1 MAAMKREKKA
11 TPKKKRTPGG
21 ALCGAKKKSREP
33 KNDTKNIETYQ
44 NTDTNLPEPTPKSS
58 LNRKQQLF
66 VAEYLVDLNAT
77 QAALRAGY
85 SVRTAFRSGAQNM
98 QKPAIKAAIDAE
110 IEKRKARINITADSV
125 VKELALIGFANMAD
139 FIVIDGGGGIQAI
152 PLDELAEGKA
162 RIIKKVKEKRVIRT
176 VKGTKD
182 KPDGEEILDAT
193 YEFELCDKVK
203 SLELLARHLGLLND
217 KNEFGL
223 NAATAALILSMLPPE
238 YADAIKRKLAE
249 KKQK

>member
-1 MAAMKREKKA
+1 MKKA
-11 TPKKKRTPGG
+11 KR
-21 ALCGAKKKSREP
+21 AAP
-33 KNDTKNIETYQ
+33 KNNTKNVKTYQ
-44 NTDTNLPEPTPKSS
+44 KPDANLSELAPKTS

-77 QAALRAGY
+77 QAAIRAGY
-85 SVRTAFRSGAQNM
+85 SKKTANRIATENLS
-98 QKPAIKAAIDAE
+98 KPVIKAAIDTE
-110 IEKRKARINITADSV
+110 IEKQKARINITADSV
-125 VKELALIGFANMAD
+125 VKELALVGFANMAD

-152 PLDELAEGKA
+152 PLDQLAEGKS

-203 SLELLARHLGLLND
+203 SLELLARHLGILHDKQEVDLKQPLNITIKKFYRG
-217 KNEFGL
+217 KNG
-223 NAATAALILSMLPPE
+223 ATS
-238 YADAIKRKLAE
+238 
-249 KKQK
+249 

>member
-1 MAAMKREKKA
+1 MKRKTKAASKK
-11 TPKKKRTPGG
+11 
-21 ALCGAKKKSREP
+21 
-33 KNDTKNIETYQ
+33 NTKNVKPHQ
-44 NTDTNLPEPTPKSS
+44 NTDANLQEPTPKPS

-77 QAALRAGY
+77 QAAIRAGY

-98 QKPAIKAAIDAE
+98 QKSAIKAAIDAE
-110 IEKRKARINITADSV
+110 IEKQKARINITADSV
-125 VKELALIGFANMAD
+125 VKELALVGFANMAD
-139 FIVIDGGGGIQAI
+139 FIVIDEGGGIQAI
-152 PLDELAEGKA
+152 PLDQLAEGKS

-176 VKGTKD
+176 VKGTKE

-238 YADAIKRKLAE
+238 YAAAIKRKLAE

>member
-1 MAAMKREKKA
+1 MAIPA
-11 TPKKKRTPGG
+11 
-21 ALCGAKKKSREP
+21 CREP
-33 KNDTKNIETYQ
+33 KKNTKNVKTHK
-44 NTDTNLPEPTPKSS
+44 NTDVNLPEPAPKTS

-77 QAALRAGY
+77 QAAIRAGY
-85 SVRTAFRSGAQNM
+85 SKRTAKQIGD
-98 QKPAIKAAIDAE
+98 KLLTHIVIKTAIDSA
-110 IEKRKARINITADSV
+110 IEERKSRISVTADSV
-125 VKELALIGFANMAD
+125 VKELALVGFANMAD
-139 FIVIDGGGGIQAI
+139 FIVIDEGGGIQAI
-152 PLDELAEGKA
+152 PLDQLAEGKS

-182 KPDGEEILDAT
+182 KPDGEEVLDAT

-238 YADAIKRKLAE
+238 YAAAIKRKLVE